1 MHIITAENGREA
13 VEMYEKHAPNLI
25 LMDIQMPE
33 LNGYEATQ
41 IIRSKEFIKH
51 TPIVALTAGTVKGE
65 QTRCLEAGM
74 DDYIMKPFVRDTLE
88 RALKKWLKIEQN
100 MNNPIET
107 ALLSSIDTQHL
118 DFADLSK
125 RMGEDPELA
134 KEVLE
139 MVLMQFET
147 ITSQFQTLIDDGN
160 LIALNKLGHKMK
172 GTALSAGMRELGTK
186 AGKIESLKVFDK
198 EKFNELLSEF
208 DAEIEVIKPLI
219 YQILNG

>member
-1 MHIITAENGREA
+1 
-13 VEMYEKHAPNLI
+13 MYEKHAPNLI

-88 RALKKWLKIEQN
+88 RALNKWLKIEQN

-125 RMGEDPELA
+125 RMGDDPELA

-147 ITSQFQTLIDDGN
+147 ITSQFQMLIDDEN

-172 GTALSAGMRELGTK
+172 GTALSAGMRELGLR
-186 AGKIESLKVFDK
+186 AGKIEKLKVFDQ

-208 DAEIEVIKPLI
+208 DAEIEIIKPLI

>member
-1 MHIITAENGREA
+1 
-13 VEMYEKHAPNLI
+13 
-25 LMDIQMPE
+25 
-33 LNGYEATQ
+33 
-41 IIRSKEFIKH
+41 
-51 TPIVALTAGTVKGE
+51 
-65 QTRCLEAGM
+65 
-74 DDYIMKPFVRDTLE
+74 
-88 RALKKWLKIEQN
+88 